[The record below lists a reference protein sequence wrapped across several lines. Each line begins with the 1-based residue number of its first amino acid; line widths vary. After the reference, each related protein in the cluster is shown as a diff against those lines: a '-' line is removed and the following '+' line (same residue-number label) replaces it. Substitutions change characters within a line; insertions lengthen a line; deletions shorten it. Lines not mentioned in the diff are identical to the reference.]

1 MTLYLTQD
9 EVKQVLDMKSAFTAV
24 ENAFREMGNKAIEM
38 PPRVYLH
45 FPKGVLIA
53 MPAYMPNL
61 NAAGTKLVTVH
72 PNNRKE
78 YNLPAVQAKIV
89 INSIENG
96 SPLAIMDGT
105 DITALRTG
113 AAGAVGIK
121 YLSHEDAK
129 EVGIC
134 GLGVQG
140 RSQIMGLM
148 EVRPNVKK
156 VKVYDVIPEAKA
168 TFVKEMKALY
178 PKVEFAAVNSP
189 EEAAR
194 GSDIVITCTP
204 SPTPFMKGEWL
215 KKGAHVSAIGA
226 DTAAK
231 RELETS
237 VLKKADKL
245 VVDYMPQ
252 AFVVGDF
259 AKPKEEGA
267 ISEKDIYAEMGEIV
281 CGAKKGRTSPDEI
294 TLFKATGLA
303 IQDVGTAAKVY
314 ELAKQKGIGRDLP
327 S

>member
-1 MTLYLTQD
+1 MVLYLTQD
-9 EVKQVLDMKSAFTAV
+9 EVKQVLDMKSAFEAV
-24 ENAFREMGNKAIEM
+24 EGGFREMGNKAIEM

-72 PNNRKE
+72 PGNKKD
-78 YNLPAVQAKIV
+78 YNLPAVQAKII

-105 DITALRTG
+105 YVTAVRTG

-121 YLSHEDAK
+121 YLAHEDAK
-129 EVGIC
+129 EVGLC

-148 EVRPNVKK
+148 LVRPKITK
-156 VKVYDVIPEAKA
+156 VKIFDILPEAIQP
-168 TFVKEMKALY
+168 FIKEMKTMY
-178 PKVEFAAVNSP
+178 PSVDFVAAKSA
-189 EEAAR
+189 EEATK
-194 GSDIVITCTP
+194 GSDIIITCTP
-204 SPTPFMKGEWL
+204 SSTPFIKGEWL

-226 DTAAK
+226 DVAVK

-237 VLKKADKL
+237 VLKKANKL
-245 VVDYMPQ
+245 VVDFIPQ

-267 ISEKDIYAEMGEIV
+267 VSEKDIYAEMGEIV
-281 CGAKKGRTSPDEI
+281 SGQKKGRTSPDEI

-303 IQDVGTAAKVY
+303 IEDVGTGAKVY
-314 ELAKQKGIGRDLP
+314 ELAVKKKIGKELP
-327 S
+327 N

>member
-1 MTLYLTQD
+1 MVLYLTQD
-9 EVKQVLDMKSAFTAV
+9 EVKKVLDMKSALEAV
-24 ENAFREMGNKAIEM
+24 EDGFREMGNKAIEM

-72 PNNRKE
+72 PSNKKD

-89 INSIENG
+89 INSVENG
-96 SPLAIMDGT
+96 TPLAIMDGT
-105 DITALRTG
+105 YVTAVRTG

-121 YLSHEDAK
+121 YLSREDAK
-129 EVGIC
+129 EVGLC

-148 EVRPNVKK
+148 LVRPKITK
-156 VKVYDVIPEAKA
+156 VKIFDILPEALPPFIKD
-168 TFVKEMKALY
+168 MKAMY
-178 PKVEFAAVNSP
+178 PGVDFVAAKSA
-189 EEAAR
+189 EEATK

-204 SPTPFMKGEWL
+204 SNIPFIKGEWL

-226 DTAAK
+226 DVAAK

-237 VLKKADKL
+237 VIKKANKL
-245 VVDYMPQ
+245 VVDFIPQ

-259 AKPKEEGA
+259 AKPKEEGV
-267 ISEKDIYAEMGEIV
+267 ITEKDIYAEMGEIV
-281 CGAKKGRTSPDEI
+281 SGQKKGRTSPDEI

-303 IQDVGTAAKVY
+303 IEDVGTGAKVY
-314 ELAKQKGIGRDLP
+314 ELAVKKKIGTELP
-327 S
+327 N

>member
-1 MTLYLTQD
+1 MVLYLTQD
-9 EVKQVLDMKSAFTAV
+9 EVKQVLDMKNAFEAV
-24 ENAFREMGNKAIEM
+24 ENGFREMGNKAIEM

-61 NAAGTKLVTVH
+61 HAAGTKLVTVH
-72 PNNRKE
+72 PGNKKD

-89 INSIENG
+89 INNPDNG

-105 DITALRTG
+105 YITALRTG

-121 YLSHEDAK
+121 YLSREDA
-129 EVGIC
+129 EVVGLC

-148 EVRPNVKK
+148 LVRPKIKK
-156 VKVYDVIPEAKA
+156 VKIYDIIPEAIEPFIKD
-168 TFVKEMKALY
+168 MKAMY
-178 PKVEFAAVNSP
+178 PKTEFTPAKSA
-189 EEAAR
+189 EEATK
-194 GSDIVITCTP
+194 GSDIIITCTP
-204 SPTPFMKGEWL
+204 SPTPFIKGEWL

-237 VLKKADKL
+237 VIKTVTKR
-245 VVDYMPQ
+245 VVDFMPQ

-259 AKPKEEGA
+259 ANPKEEGV
-267 ISEKDIYAEMGEIV
+267 ISEKDIYAEIGEIV
-281 CGAKKGRTSPDEI
+281 AGHKKGRTNSDEI
-294 TLFKATGLA
+294 TLYKATGLA
-303 IQDVGTAAKVY
+303 IQDVGTGVKVY
-314 ELAKQKGIGRDLP
+314 ELAVKKKIGTELP
-327 S
+327 N

>member
-1 MTLYLTQD
+1 MVLYLTQD
-9 EVKQVLDMKSAFTAV
+9 EVKKVLDMKSAFEAV
-24 ENAFREMGNKAIEM
+24 EGGFREMGNKAIEM

-53 MPAYMPNL
+53 MPAYMPKL

-72 PNNRKE
+72 PGNKKD

-105 DITALRTG
+105 YVTAVRTG

-121 YLSHEDAK
+121 YLAREDAK
-129 EVGIC
+129 EVGLC

-148 EVRPNVKK
+148 LVRPKIKK
-156 VKVYDVIPEAKA
+156 VKIFDILPEAI
-168 TFVKEMKALY
+168 TPFINDMKAMY
-178 PKVEFAAVNSP
+178 PGVEFVPAKSA
-189 EEAAR
+189 EEATR
-194 GSDIVITCTP
+194 GSDIIITCTP
-204 SPTPFMKGEWL
+204 SSTPFIKGEWL

-226 DTAAK
+226 DVATK
-231 RELETS
+231 REIETS
-237 VLKKADKL
+237 VVKKANKL
-245 VVDYMPQ
+245 VVDFIPQ

-267 ISEKDIYAEMGEIV
+267 ITEKDIYAEMGEIV
-281 CGAKKGRTSPDEI
+281 AGQKKGRTSPDEI

-303 IQDVGTAAKVY
+303 IEDVGTGAKVY
-314 ELAKQKGIGRDLP
+314 ELAVKKKIGTELP
-327 S
+327 N